1 MERIRDLYDEGGVIM
16 LAKNWM
22 SKKVITVDANA
33 SMQDAIE
40 TLKENNIRFLPVMKK
55 RKLVGVLTDQD
66 LKRASASD
74 ATTLEIHELLY
85 LLSKIKVKDIMSKD
99 VIVVPFDY
107 TVEETAEILLK
118 HKISGA
124 PVLNAEDDVIG
135 VITQDDVFRALIS
148 LTGVAKRGI
157 QFSFRIEDRP
167 GSIKELTDIIRN
179 YGGRLVSILSSYD
192 EAPTGFRDIYVRACR
207 ISSDDLAALTLELEE
222 KGSMLYMVDHEGCK
236 REVRQ

>member
-1 MERIRDLYDEGGVIM
+1 MIV
-16 LAKNWM
+16 KNWM
-22 SKKVITVDANA
+22 SDKVITVDVND
-33 SMQDAIE
+33 SMLQAMNL
-40 TLKENNIRFLPVMKK
+40 LKKHGIRMLPVMKK
-55 RKLVGVLTDQD
+55 GELVGILTDRD
-66 LKRASASD
+66 MKRASASD

-135 VITQDDVFRALIS
+135 VITQDDVFRTLIS
-148 LTGVAKRGI
+148 LTGVTKKGI
-157 QFSFRIEDRP
+157 QFAFRIEDRP

-207 ISSDDLAALTLELEE
+207 ISNDDLAALTMELEE
-222 KGSMLYMVDHEGCK
+222 KGSMLYVVDHEGSN
-236 REVRQ
+236 REVRE